1 MMLPPTLR
9 HLEVLPRW
17 QIRKSHLKLLTAMGA
32 LDTILSHHAT
42 LRVTYSQ
49 VPLSP
54 TLSESWSY
62 TSVFLLGLGFP
73 SGT

>member
-1 MMLPPTLR
+1 
-9 HLEVLPRW
+9 
-17 QIRKSHLKLLTAMGA
+17 MGA

-49 VPLSP
+49 VPLRT

-62 TSVFLLGLGFP
+62 TSVFLLGLSFP
-73 SGT
+73 CRSIPLKARRLFI